1 MLALRCAVALIL
13 FVTAVI
19 NYNRLTNIDMRALV
33 EGAGNIVIAIALILG
48 IYAVKSMLFIIPASM
63 IYIYV
68 GMAFS
73 PLSAIAVNF
82 AGIALEVTLTYLLGL
97 FLGGSYVEK
106 RIGSKPA
113 GQKVL
118 SFLKDN
124 RKVSVLLGV
133 RVLPVFPIDF
143 VSLFLGAVK
152 LPFWKYFLI
161 SILGIMPR
169 VAMFTVV
176 GDTLYDYVPM
186 HLIIKVIICCIPL
199 VMVFWIVK
207 YIRKR
212 KTKNNAES
220 VAAE

>member
-1 MLALRCAVALIL
+1 
-13 FVTAVI
+13 
-19 NYNRLTNIDMRALV
+19 
-33 EGAGNIVIAIALILG
+33 
-48 IYAVKSMLFIIPASM
+48 
-63 IYIYV
+63 
-68 GMAFS
+68 MAFS
-73 PLSAIAVNF
+73 PISAIAVNF
-82 AGIALEVTLTYLLGL
+82 AGIALEVTLTYLLGR

-106 RIGSKPA
+106 RLSGKPA
-113 GQKVL
+113 GEKVL

-124 RKVSVLLGV
+124 KKLSVLLGV

-186 HLIIKVIICCIPL
+186 HLIVKVIICCIPL
-199 VMVFWIVK
+199 VMVFWVIK

-212 KTKNNAES
+212 KTKNNSES
-220 VAAE
+220 VVTE